1 MMKKILKSKK
11 SLVVILSL
19 VLVLAM
25 GISTTF
31 VNSSRKSNA
40 CLASKE
46 VEINILHTND
56 IHADVENLSYISQY
70 KRETKN
76 ALWFDGG
83 DATQGQP
90 LATYTKGK
98 AIVDMLNAGEL
109 DAAAV
114 GNHES
119 DYGKEQLLK
128 NAKLAKFSFLAAN
141 VKNEKGKAFLKKWNK
156 NGAYKVIKKTVNNIG
171 VF

>member
-83 DATQGQP
+83 DATQGKP
-90 LATYTKGK
+90 IATYTKGK
-98 AIVDMLNAGEL
+98 AIVEILNAGKL

-114 GNHES
+114 GNHEF
-119 DYGKEQLLK
+119 DYGSKQLLK
-128 NAKLAKFSFLAAN
+128 NAKTAKFPFLAAN
-141 VKNEKGKAFLKKWNK
+141 VKNEYGKELLKKWNN
-156 NGAYKVIKKTVNNIG
+156 NGAYKIFKRVSRDT
-171 VF
+171 